1 MPRTGIGERGSEV
14 DGNGRWQFWVDRGGT
29 FTDIVARRPDGTLA
43 TRKLL
48 SENPDRYRDAAVGGI
63 REFLGLAAGEPV
75 PADRIDSVRMGT
87 TVATNALLER
97 KGEPTALLTNRG
109 FRDQLRLAYQNRP
122 DIFARAIRLPEQ
134 LYERVVEVSGRLTA
148 EGEER
153 EALDEDEV
161 RAALAGLR
169 AAGYRALA
177 VVLLHSDRFP
187 DHERRVGELARGAGF
202 PQVSLSHE
210 VSPLLRVVSRGQT
223 TVVDAYLSPILR
235 RYVEQVRAELGG
247 VRLLF
252 MQSNGGLVEADFF
265 QGKDAILSGPAG
277 GMVGAVRSAE
287 AAGVH
292 RLITFDMGGTSTDV
306 AHYAGELERSFESEV
321 AGVLLRA
328 PLLRIHT
335 VAAGGGS
342 LLHFD
347 GERFRV
353 GPDSAGA
360 LPGPACYR
368 RGGPLA
374 LTDANLQVGRIQPD
388 FFPAVFGPGGDDPLD
403 GEEVRARFAELAAQ
417 VEAATGEERAPE
429 EIAEGFRRIATENM
443 AHAIKK
449 ISIEEGRDLA
459 GYTLQC
465 FGGAGGQ
472 HACAIADALGMERIL
487 LHPLAGVLSAYGMG
501 LADLRVLREQ
511 AVEETLDGEALAG
524 AESLAGEL
532 AAAATG
538 ELHAQGQPPGEVICQ
553 TRLHLRYAGT
563 NTPLEVPAG
572 SLEEVRAA
580 FEEEHRR
587 RFGFV
592 TPDKPCVLEAVVV
605 EAVGRSAEPATR
617 EESDPALDAPA
628 AEAAQGLEG
637 TEAPRPRAHA
647 PLYAEGHWEEVPVH
661 DRADLQPG
669 QRVVGPALVIEPQ
682 STTVVDPGWTA
693 ERQPDGHLLLCRT
706 APRGGERAAATAVDP
721 VLLEVF
727 HNLFM
732 AVAEQMGSALE
743 NTAHSVN
750 MKERLDFSCALFDP
764 QGGLVANAPHIPVH
778 LGSMGESVRA
788 VLAERQDDLRPG
800 DVVVLNDPYH
810 GGTHLP
816 DVTVVTPVFDG
827 HGDDLLFLV
836 ASRGH
841 HADVGGST
849 PGSMPPD
856 SRSLEEEGVLFRNF
870 LLVRDG
876 HFREA
881 EVRARLAG
889 GRWPARNPE
898 QNLGDLRAQVAANE
912 RGIREIRRM
921 IDHFGLP
928 VVHAYMRHVQDHA
941 ARAVEEVIAHLEEGS
956 FAYAMDNGAVVRVA
970 VTVDRPNRRARI
982 DFTGTSP
989 QRDDNFNA
997 PPAVTRAAVLYV
1009 FRTLVRESIPLNE
1022 GCLRPLEIVLPEGCL
1037 LRPSFPHAVVAGN
1050 VETSQVVTDALYGAL
1065 GLQAAAQGTM
1075 NNLTFGNGDFQYYE
1089 TVCGGAGAGPG
1100 YHGASGVHTHM
1111 TNSRLT
1117 DPEVLEL
1124 RYPVL
1129 VEEFALRTGSGG
1141 EGRWRGGEGV
1151 VRRLRFRQ
1159 PLTLSLLANRRLVPP
1174 FGLAGGGPGAPG
1186 AAFLDYPDGTRA
1198 TLPPTAQRSLP
1209 AHTVLT
1215 LHTPGGGAYG
1225 SPTPE

>member
-1 MPRTGIGERGSEV
+1 MPRAGTGNGEDGRT
-14 DGNGRWQFWVDRGGT
+14 GNGRWQFWVDRGGT
-29 FTDIVARRPDGTLA
+29 FTDIVARRPDGSLA
-43 TRKLL
+43 SRKFL
-48 SENPDRYRDAAVGGI
+48 SEDPERYRDAAVAGI
-63 REFLGLAAGEPV
+63 RAFLGLAAGEPV

-97 KGEPTALLTNRG
+97 RGEPTALLTNRG
-109 FRDQLRLAYQNRP
+109 FRDQLRLGYQNRP
-122 DIFARAIRLPEQ
+122 DIFARAIRRPEQ
-134 LYERVVEVSGRLTA
+134 LYERVVEVGGRLTA
-148 EGEER
+148 GGEER
-153 EALDEDEV
+153 EPLDEDEV

-169 AAGYRALA
+169 AEGFRAIA
-177 VVLLHSDRFP
+177 VVLLHGYRFP
-187 DHERRVGELARGAGF
+187 DHERRIGELARGAGF
-202 PQVSLSHE
+202 PQVSLSYE
-210 VSPLLRVVSRGQT
+210 VSPLLRLVSRGQT

-277 GMVGAVRSAE
+277 GLVGAVRSAE
-287 AAGVH
+287 AAGVD
-292 RLITFDMGGTSTDV
+292 RLVTFDMGGTSTDV

-321 AGVLLRA
+321 AGVLLRS

-360 LPGPACYR
+360 VPGPACYR

-374 LTDANLQVGRIQPD
+374 VTDANLRVGRIQPD
-388 FFPAVFGPGGDDPLD
+388 FFPAVFGPEGTEPLD
-403 GEEVRARFAELAAQ
+403 AAGVRARFEELAAE
-417 VEAATGEERAPE
+417 VEAATGERRAPE

-449 ISIEEGRDLA
+449 ISIEEGRELA

-472 HACAIADALGMERIL
+472 HACAIADVLGMDRIL

-501 LADLRVLREQ
+501 RADLRVLRER
-511 AVEETLDGEALAG
+511 AVEETLDAESLVR

-532 AAAATG
+532 AAAAAT
-538 ELHAQGQPPGEVICQ
+538 ELRAQGQPPETIACHS
-553 TRLHLRYAGT
+553 RLHLRYAGT
-563 NTPLEVPAG
+563 NTPLEIPAG
-572 SLEEVRAA
+572 PLPEVIAA

-592 TPDKPCVLEAVVV
+592 SPEKPRVLEAVVV
-605 EAVGRSAEPATR
+605 EAVGAAAGPGPSGGGE
-617 EESDPALDAPA
+617 ALAGNAGDAVR
-628 AEAAQGLEG
+628 
-637 TEAPRPRAHA
+637 EAPEEPGDSSPRAWV
-647 PLYAEGHWEEVPVH
+647 PLYTEGRWWEVPVFAR
-661 DRADLQPG
+661 DDLCPG
-669 QRVVGPALVIEPQ
+669 QRVPGPALVIEPQ

-693 ERQPDGHLLLCRT
+693 AREPDGHLLLVRT
-706 APRGGERAAATAVDP
+706 APRRAERAAATAVDP

-727 HNLFM
+727 HNLFR

-764 QGGLVANAPHIPVH
+764 RGGLVANAPHIPVH

-788 VLAERQDDLRPG
+788 VLAAREGDLRPG
-800 DVVVLNDPYH
+800 DVLVLNDPYH

-816 DVTVVTPVFDG
+816 DVTVVSPVFDG
-827 HGDDLLFLV
+827 RGEDLLFLV

-841 HADVGGST
+841 HADVGGAT

-856 SRSLEEEGVLFRNF
+856 SRSLAEEGILFRDF

-876 HFREA
+876 HFREE
-881 EVRARLAG
+881 EVRAHLAG

-921 IDHFGLP
+921 IDHFGLR
-928 VVHAYMRHVQDHA
+928 VVHAYMGHVQDHA
-941 ARAVEEVIAHLEEGS
+941 ARAVGEVIAHLEEGS
-956 FAYAMDNGAVVRVA
+956 FAYAMDNGAEVRVA
-970 VTVDRPNRRARI
+970 VTVDRAEGRARI
-982 DFTGTSP
+982 DFSGTSP
-989 QRDDNFNA
+989 QREDNFNA

-1009 FRTLVRESIPLNE
+1009 FRTLVREPIPLNE

-1065 GLQAAAQGTM
+1065 GVQAAAQGTM
-1075 NNLTFGNGDFQYYE
+1075 NNLTFGNGEYQYYE
-1089 TVCGGAGAGPG
+1089 TVCGGAGAGSG
-1100 YHGASGVHTHM
+1100 YHGAGGVHTHM

-1129 VEEFALRTGSGG
+1129 VEEFSLRGGSGG

-1151 VRRLRFRQ
+1151 VRRLRFLES
-1159 PLTLSLLANRRLVPP
+1159 LTLGLLANRRRIPP
-1174 FGLAGGGPGAPG
+1174 FGLAGGGPGG
-1186 AAFLDYPDGTRA
+1186 RGETILDYPDGSREI
-1198 TLPPTAQRSLP
+1198 LPSTAQRALP
-1209 AHTVLT
+1209 AGTRLT
-1215 LHTPGGGAYG
+1215 LRTPGGGGYG
-1225 SPTPE
+1225 REGR